1 MNKPP
6 GTNTIITSP
15 RAWRRLHQSAR
26 HTRRLRHALREYFP
40 AALEAFED
48 LDAADTLE
56 LLAKAPDPAAR
67 LTITQITATLSRAR
81 RRNIAEKATRIQ
93 TVPRAEH
100 LGSAHSGHRGLCGH
114 HPRRRSGEA
123 GRTALLRQAATV
135 GELADHPHRHT
146 ATPS

>member
-1 MNKPP
+1 MPCGSTFPP
-6 GTNTIITSP
+6 
-15 RAWRRLHQSAR
+15 RWRRSR
-26 HTRRLRHALREYFP
+26 ISTP
-40 AALEAFED
+40 
-48 LDAADTLE
+48 ADTLE